1 MADDAK
7 LKQAAAKGFL
17 GFDKLYEHAVN
28 AAKEN
33 LAQGLNEFGIE
44 DKMGT
49 KLPKEDIQNPN
60 SEYEKHKAVNK
71 AGEEFR
77 KRQQKGSYKGY

>member
-1 MADDAK
+1 M
-7 LKQAAAKGFL
+7 
-17 GFDKLYEHAVN
+17 N

-33 LAQGLNEFGIE
+33 LSKGLNEFGIE

-49 KLPKEDIQNPN
+49 PLPKEAVENPD
-60 SEYEKHKAVNK
+60 SAYEQQKAKNK

-77 KRQQKGSYKGY
+77 ARQQKGSYRGYWSRGQRLEPR